1 LAETQLIFCREQ
13 RQDAIENPIAAGA
26 AVAGGAAPQSNIE
39 NLLDI
44 DFDGAVPA
52 SLEGQTSSGI
62 EDLMSGGSASQA
74 AASAGP
80 SGGNNM
86 DDLMGIF
93 GGSGG
98 AAQVATPTDDLLNGF
113 GGLSMES
120 APQHHHAPTAG
131 NQQRAG
137 AQNDLLDLL

>member
-1 LAETQLIFCREQ
+1 V
-13 RQDAIENPIAAGA
+13 G
-26 AVAGGAAPQSNIE
+26 AGGASQSNIE

-52 SLEGQTSSGI
+52 SLEGQSSSGL
-62 EDLMSGGSASQA
+62 EDLMSGGSASSA
-74 AASAGP
+74 AAGP
-80 SGGNNM
+80 TAGNNM

-98 AAQVATPTDDLLNGF
+98 AAQVTSPTDDLMNGF
-113 GGLSMES
+113 GGLSMPS
-120 APQHHHAPTAG
+120 APHQQPTAS